1 MGSMYAE
8 KLYNMSPDAVKIIA
22 GPDRIKTVGHSGI
35 TINGKRYKFSYI
47 SPSAASQSSDSLA
60 PPLASPSPAPN
71 QPPADLIIITVKY
84 PQLEQGIRDITPF
97 VGKDTIVI
105 SLLNGISS
113 EEIIG
118 QAIGMEHML
127 YAFGLGM
134 DAVREGNVVRYANA
148 GRVIF
153 GELRNDIPGPRADA
167 DPDLPV
173 SEPGPFASATDPD
186 APAAESRASDPG
198 ASAAARPG
206 GFSEKVR
213 LVKDLFERAKIP
225 HHIPANM
232 QKALWAKFMMNTGIN
247 QVSAVLKAP
256 YGVFQQEGEARRL
269 MLAASDEVLTLS
281 RHLGIGLEEAD
292 KTEFLR
298 ILDTLNPTGKTSMLQ
313 DIEAGRKSEVDLFA
327 GTVIQLGKKYN
338 IATPVNETL
347 YRIIRAM
354 EQIH

>member
-8 KLYNMSPDAVKIIA
+8 MLYNMSPDAVKIIA
-22 GPDRIKTVGHSGI
+22 GPDRIKTIDHSGI
-35 TINGKRYKFSYI
+35 TINGKPYKFSYI
-47 SPSAASQSSDSLA
+47 SPDAESQSS
-60 PPLASPSPAPN
+60 
-71 QPPADLIIITVKY
+71 ADLIIITVKY
-84 PQLEQGIRDITPF
+84 PQLKQGVRDIRAF

-134 DAVREGNVVRYANA
+134 DAVREGNVIRYANA
-148 GRVIF
+148 GRIIF
-153 GELRNDIPGPRADA
+153 GELRNDPLEPHAATNPG
-167 DPDLPV
+167 V
-173 SEPGPFASATDPD
+173 
-186 APAAESRASDPG
+186 PAAAP
-198 ASAAARPG
+198 RPS

-247 QVSAVLKAP
+247 QASAVLRSP
-256 YGVFQQEGEARRL
+256 YGVFQQEGEARQL

-298 ILDTLNPTGKTSMLQ
+298 ILDTLNPAGKTSMLQ

>member
-22 GPDRIKTVGHSGI
+22 GPDRIRTLDHSGI
-35 TINGKRYKFSYI
+35 TINGKPYAFSYV
-47 SPSAASQSSDSLA
+47 SPEDRSQSSGS
-60 PPLASPSPAPN
+60 PSQPLASPS
-71 QPPADLIIITVKY
+71 PADLIIITVKY
-84 PQLEQGIRDITPF
+84 PQLEQGIRDISAF
-97 VGKDTIVI
+97 VGKDTIVL

-134 DAVREGNVVRYANA
+134 DAVREGNAIRYANA

-153 GELRNDIPGPRADA
+153 GELRNDIPGSRAAA
-167 DPDLPV
+167 DPGLPA
-173 SEPGPFASATDPD
+173 SEPRPFASAADSRTPDPL
-186 APAAESRASDPG
+186 AS
-198 ASAAARPG
+198 

-269 MLAASDEVLTLS
+269 MLAASEEVLTLS

-298 ILDTLNPTGKTSMLQ
+298 ILDTLNPAGKTSMLQ

-327 GTVIQLGKKYN
+327 GTVVQLGKKYN
-338 IATPVNETL
+338 ISTPVNETL